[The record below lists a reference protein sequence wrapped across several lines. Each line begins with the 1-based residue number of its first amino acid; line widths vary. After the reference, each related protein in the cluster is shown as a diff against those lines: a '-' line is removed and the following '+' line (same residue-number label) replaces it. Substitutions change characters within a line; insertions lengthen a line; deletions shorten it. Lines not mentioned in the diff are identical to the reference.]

1 MSEPGKDEPAEE
13 LKELTPPEPV
23 KEVPLSLE
31 AGSEQP
37 EQVSEKQEPSI
48 VEDEPKLEKKKKV
61 KPKLKATKVE
71 AYKGPEMKNSNEEY
85 KQLHSMIDE
94 WDKEFNMR

>member
-1 MSEPGKDEPAEE
+1 M
-13 LKELTPPEPV
+13 
-23 KEVPLSLE
+23 
-31 AGSEQP
+31 
-37 EQVSEKQEPSI
+37 SEKQEPSI

-94 WDKEFNMR
+94 WDKEFNMRSQGSREKPVE